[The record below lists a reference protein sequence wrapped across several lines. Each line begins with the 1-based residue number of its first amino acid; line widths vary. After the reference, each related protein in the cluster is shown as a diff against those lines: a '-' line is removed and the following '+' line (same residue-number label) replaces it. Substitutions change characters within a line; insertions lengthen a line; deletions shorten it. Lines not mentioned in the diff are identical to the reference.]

1 MANAPLLGTGWGELL
16 DLICPTGQ
24 AEYFLKACL
33 TEITDLPVRQSAYG
47 VCTEIFAAIRNDR
60 PASRLAVIDP
70 ENAIMRDDFQPP
82 PFIYEGLDP
91 VRPSKSIIAQAT
103 EGVKSV
109 VACVGDAIDQGRK
122 PGMPLSV
129 LNNVTREAPLAALL
143 VAFVLGVAVARRR

>member
-1 MANAPLLGTGWGELL
+1 MR
-16 DLICPTGQ
+16 DCP
-24 AEYFLKACL
+24 
-33 TEITDLPVRQSAYG
+33 
-47 VCTEIFAAIRNDR
+47 EIFAAIRNDR
-60 PASRLAVIDP
+60 PARRLAVIDP

-82 PFIYEGLDP
+82 PFVYEGLYP

-103 EGVKSV
+103 EVVKSV

-129 LNNVTREAPLAALL
+129 LSNVTREAPLAALL

>member
-1 MANAPLLGTGWGELL
+1 MGRASTGDLPDGESEIFLQKGAGQDL
-16 DLICPTGQ
+16 LICPSGNQ
-24 AEYFLKACL
+24 RRAIARRY
-33 TEITDLPVRQSAYG
+33 
-47 VCTEIFAAIRNDR
+47 FAAIRNDR

-82 PFIYEGLDP
+82 PFVYEGLDP
-91 VRPSKSIIAQAT
+91 VRPSKSVIAQAT
-103 EGVKSV
+103 EVVKSV

-129 LNNVTREAPLAALL
+129 LSNVTREAPLAALL